1 MAKKSRGTTYTAS
14 VSASNM
20 TKARM
25 LEKIVASMHEREGVS
40 VERNVRL
47 LPASGKG
54 EKREIDVLI
63 SSNLVGYPVRFAVE
77 CKNYN
82 KPIGVEIIEAF
93 LAKLDYVGIPR
104 QQGIFVSTSGYTR
117 GARERADDKDA
128 RLKLFTLDD
137 ALRNLD
143 PAIVR
148 AVQSVVFLLPVVG
161 RINIR
166 DFELNPRDTAESE
179 DIHVFRDAQG
189 TIVASVPDLVWRAW
203 CNGDI
208 TDEIGSYTVPIEIPD
223 DTYQLVAGKLVRV
236 VGASV
241 EIQVA
246 GLIHELVGEVT
257 AHGLRTVPTG
267 ELNKTQV
274 HARFQPPASGR
285 YKLVAVTSEEELSQ
299 RAASPAVVRVTNRL
313 RLPRINY
320 WNAMYWPPSA
330 RATQIVV
337 ERLRAFEAGLGP
349 DPRPFN
355 IAEIEGADLN
365 TIFDS
370 IDQRYDGAYP
380 FLAPN
385 QVSGTPQSSMAPE
398 PEQQP
403 ADLDGQPSSVA
414 SPK

>member
-1 MAKKSRGTTYTAS
+1 
-14 VSASNM
+14 M

-63 SSNLVGYPVRFAVE
+63 SSNLVGYPVRFAIE
-77 CKNYN
+77 CKNYD
-82 KPIGVEIIEAF
+82 KPIGVELIEAF

-104 QQGIFVSTSGYTR
+104 QQGIFVATSGYTR

-128 RLKLFTLDD
+128 HLKLFTLDD

-148 AVQSVVFLLPVVG
+148 AVQSVIFLLPVVG
-161 RINIR
+161 RITIS
-166 DFELNPRDTAESE
+166 DFELNTRDTAESE

-189 TIVASVPDLVWRAW
+189 TIVASIPDLVWRAW

-208 TDEIGSYTVPIEIPD
+208 SNAIGAYTVPIEIPD

-241 EIQVA
+241 EIRVV
-246 GLIHELVGEVT
+246 GLIHKLVGQVT
-257 AHGLRTVPTG
+257 VHGLRTVSSG
-267 ELNKTQV
+267 EFDKTQIQ
-274 HARFQPPASGR
+274 ARFQVPTSGR
-285 YKLVAVTSEEELSQ
+285 YSLVAVTSEAELSQ
-299 RAASPAVVRVTNRL
+299 HTGSPAVVRVTNRL

-320 WNAMYWPPSA
+320 WNAMYWPPSE
-330 RATQIVV
+330 RATRIIM

-355 IAEIEGADLN
+355 IAEIEGTDLN

-370 IDQRYDGAYP
+370 IHPQYDGAYP

-385 QVSGTPQSSMAPE
+385 QAMVSPQSSKAPE

-403 ADLDGQPSSVA
+403 ADLDGLP
-414 SPK
+414 